1 MKPEI
6 KESDYI
12 KAWVFSWLCSTV
24 AAFIVGAIVGAVL
37 GAAMGMA
44 GVPIRTI
51 QVVCGIAGF
60 LVSIPL
66 SYLFFRIFVSRFIVQ
81 KLTDLVSAPI
91 PPASPASTFVQ
102 S

>member
-12 KAWVFSWLCSTV
+12 KAWALSWLCYTV

-44 GVPIRTI
+44 GMPIRTI
-51 QVVCGIAGF
+51 QIICGIAGF
-60 LVSIPL
+60 LVSIPV

-81 KLTDLVSAPI
+81 KITDVVSNPLNPAP
-91 PPASPASTFVQ
+91 TFVQ

>member
-1 MKPEI
+1 MKPEL
-6 KESDYI
+6 KETDYV
-12 KAWVFSWLCSTV
+12 KAWILSWLCSTV

-51 QVVCGIAGF
+51 QIICGIAGF

-81 KLTDLVSAPI
+81 KLTDFVPN
-91 PPASPASTFVQ
+91 PAAATIVPS
-102 S
+102 

>member
-1 MKPEI
+1 MNPEI
-6 KESDYI
+6 KETDYL
-12 KAWVFSWLCSTV
+12 KAWALSWLCSTL
-24 AAFIVGAIVGAVL
+24 AAFITGAIVGGVL

-51 QVVCGIAGF
+51 QIVCGIAGF

-81 KLTDLVSAPI
+81 KLTDLMAAPVT
-91 PPASPASTFVQ
+91 PASTLVQ